1 MVDPRWVAVPNRS
14 RDSSL
19 ARVFDPTSNAL
30 NALRL
35 VLAILVVVSHSWP
48 VTGTGEDPLLGGQDW
63 GDWAVGGFFAISGY
77 LITAS
82 RDVTPSFFV
91 FLWKRALRIYPAF
104 ICALFAVAFVA
115 APLSTIMTGKSWQ
128 ALDSAHYILRNAAL
142 LITQPGI
149 GTTLSDSPIAN
160 SWNNPLWT
168 LAYESACYVIVG
180 LMFAAIPHRFRVGVV
195 ATALALCLL
204 AIALTHGEVVSIP
217 TVVLKGFHLGSYFA
231 AGALLYLCREQVQV
245 RRGLLITAM
254 AALIAAIV
262 FDVDQLVAPLPF
274 AYVLMWAGAR
284 VPLRRIGSKN
294 DISYGMYIYA
304 FPIQQLL
311 QLALPDGLSP
321 PLFALVSVFL
331 TIPLAWASY
340 RLIEKPALRFKSVW
354 STNRKRPASEN
365 ARA

>member
-1 MVDPRWVAVPNRS
+1 VADRPRE
-14 RDSSL
+14 SSL

-35 VLAILVVVSHSWP
+35 ALAILVVVSHSWP

-82 RDVTPSFFV
+82 RDVTPRFFI

-115 APLSTIMTGKSWQ
+115 APLSTIMTGKTWQ
-128 ALDSAHYILRNAAL
+128 ALDSAQYILRNAAL

-149 GTTLSDSPIAN
+149 GDTLSDSPIAN

-195 ATALALCLL
+195 ATALVLCLL
-204 AIALTHGEVVSIP
+204 AVALTLGEAVSIP
-217 TVVLKGFHLGSYFA
+217 VVVLKGFHLGSYFA
-231 AGALLYLCREQVQV
+231 AGALLYLCREQVPV
-245 RRGLLITAM
+245 RGGLVIAGI
-254 AALIAAIV
+254 AALSAAIILG
-262 FDVDQLVAPLPF
+262 VDQVVAPLPF

-284 VPLRRIGSKN
+284 IPLRRIGSKN

-304 FPIQQLL
+304 FPVQQLL
-311 QLALPDGLSP
+311 QLALPDGISP

-354 STNRKRPASEN
+354 NMNRKRPASEN

>member
-1 MVDPRWVAVPNRS
+1 VSDKS
-14 RDSSL
+14 GESSL
-19 ARVFDPTSNAL
+19 AQVFDPTSNAL

-35 VLAILVVVSHSWP
+35 VLAILVVISHSWP

-82 RDVTPSFFV
+82 RDVTPRFFV

-104 ICALFAVAFVA
+104 ICALFVVAFVA
-115 APLSTIMTGKSWQ
+115 APLSTIMTGKDWH
-128 ALDSAHYILRNAAL
+128 ALDSAHYVLRNATL

-195 ATALALCLL
+195 ATALAVCLL
-204 AIALTHGEVVSIP
+204 AVALTLGEVVSIP
-217 TVVLKGFHLGSYFA
+217 IVVLKGFHLGSYFA
-231 AGALLYLCREQVQV
+231 AGALLYLSQERVQV
-245 RRGLLITAM
+245 RRGLVI
-254 AALIAAIV
+254 AALAALSIAIV
-262 FDVDQLVAPLPF
+262 LDVDQVAAPLPF
-274 AYVLMWAGAR
+274 AYVLMWAGAK

-311 QLALPDGLSP
+311 QLAVADGLYP

-340 RLIEKPALRFKSVW
+340 RLVEKPALRFKSVW
-354 STNRKRPASEN
+354 STNRKRPTSEG